1 MEPIGNPANDIEE
14 KALVDPAV
22 KKTKESLIKNLQAK
36 KTKTFKEKQKLAT
49 LKEEWDKEFRDGGAR
64 SQNGVSNDQESSTPG
79 KVRVSALP
87 PPPSPRG
94 QLTPSFSDDKTT
106 TLSTIKTSQHIQVRE
121 KVEQLERKLK
131 EESFKLEEEEEGR
144 ARVRP
149 ENLIGAVRL
158 LPTPSSP
165 TPTPTSSLP
174 TPTPS
179 SPNSRPTS
187 EASSRKSSMTRG
199 SYVEEDSKLILC
211 QVKEQPM
218 QMDTE
223 HKILK
228 EVLSEVQNKE
238 EGDLTTKQEDWE
250 EEILEDAQ
258 RKQKDIDL
266 TNKKKEETSSAPDHL
281 QDKEDEQPSSIQE
294 DWDLEIEEEKR
305 KKETEG
311 KGVLLMKTPVQED
324 SKQEIN
330 RDMQGKLFASSHVQ
344 LPGKRLE
351 EVVVSVQRTPVQRE
365 DWDKKN
371 LEDTIALAPE
381 ETNSPGGRI
390 GDVEMGNRD
399 QGQGF
404 LVDGR
409 DEKED
414 SRPRFSIKTCQS
426 FCGIFLFWAFLFMI
440 LWTMT

>member
-1 MEPIGNPANDIEE
+1 MEDDSR
-14 KALVDPAV
+14 LV
-22 KKTKESLIKNLQAK
+22 
-36 KTKTFKEKQKLAT
+36 
-49 LKEEWDKEFRDGGAR
+49 
-64 SQNGVSNDQESSTPG
+64 
-79 KVRVSALP
+79 
-87 PPPSPRG
+87 
-94 QLTPSFSDDKTT
+94 
-106 TLSTIKTSQHIQVRE
+106 
-121 KVEQLERKLK
+121 
-131 EESFKLEEEEEGR
+131 
-144 ARVRP
+144 
-149 ENLIGAVRL
+149 
-158 LPTPSSP
+158 
-165 TPTPTSSLP
+165 
-174 TPTPS
+174 
-179 SPNSRPTS
+179 
-187 EASSRKSSMTRG
+187 
-199 SYVEEDSKLILC
+199 LC
-211 QVKEQPM
+211 QVKEEPM

-223 HKILK
+223 HKIPR
-228 EVLSEVQNKE
+228 EVLTCLKSEVQNKE
-238 EGDLTTKQEDWE
+238 EGDLTTKQEDWDKQ
-250 EEILEDAQ
+250 ILEDAQ
-258 RKQKDIDL
+258 RNQDHLKDKEDEQQTSAEEDWDQEALEDAQRNQKDFDL
-266 TNKKKEETSSAPDHL
+266 TNKKKEETTRAPDHL
-281 QDKEDEQPSSIQE
+281 QDNKDEQSSSIQE
-294 DWDLEIEEEKR
+294 DWDPELEEEKR